1 MNERIIL
8 LICLILVACGNGEL
22 EIKLIEASKSGD
34 VSAVHNLL
42 SQGGNVNCRDGQ
54 GNSPLHYAV
63 KAKHTEIVQLLLEKG
78 AEVQKKNK
86 KNETVLTIASSND
99 TVMTEIL
106 TGHIHNKAFSKAV
119 GKNKIRDYVAFVRSY
134 DDSRLVDNA
143 VDSIYVLL
151 VKKFPAE
158 EYSNSI
164 SRDKFKSQLID
175 ALQNNEPFLVAFA
188 PKTVKG
194 HMHWSWTTHFQEI
207 AGVPV
212 ELYYMNP
219 KIYSSKGHWTFRDS
233 NGLLRKNIKINRFG
247 TGSHRWWCT
256 SSDFKGGSA
265 NLYYSGRYG
274 DGQKKVHVT
283 SYTKFPK

>member
-1 MNERIIL
+1 MNEKIIL
-8 LICLILVACGNGEL
+8 LICLILFACGNGEL

-34 VSAVHNLL
+34 VSAVQNLL

-63 KAKHTEIVQLLLEKG
+63 KSNHAEMVKLLLEKG
-78 AEVQKKNK
+78 AEVQKKNNN
-86 KNETVLTIASSND
+86 NETVLTIVPSND
-99 TVMTEIL
+99 TVLTEIL
-106 TGHIHNKAFSKAV
+106 TGHIHNQAFSKAA

-143 VDSIYVLL
+143 VDSIYALL
-151 VKKFPAE
+151 VKRFPE
-158 EYSNSI
+158 DEYSNSI
-164 SRDKFKSQLID
+164 SKDKFKSQLID
-175 ALQNNEPFLVAFA
+175 ALQNNEPFLTAFA

-207 AGVPV
+207 AGVAV
-212 ELYYMNP
+212 DLYYMTPN
-219 KIYSSKGHWTFRDS
+219 IFSSKGHWTFRDS
-233 NGLLRKNIKINRFG
+233 NGLTKNIKINRFG

-256 SSDFKGGSA
+256 SSDFQGGSA

-274 DGQKKVHVT
+274 EEKQKVHVM
-283 SYTKFPK
+283 SYTKFQK